1 MKIAKIIIQD
11 QTITKTV
18 MIIIVQIDLEI
29 IKITETMKIVKETI
43 GLTIAKAI
51 ITVLIITVKME
62 IINLITKI
70 ETDKDHL
77 IEIIMEDL

>member
-51 ITVLIITVKME
+51 ITVKME